1 MARLSAPVLTSAV
14 AVTPGPRVAADAV
27 GSVVPVLLT
36 AHDRPVQTG
45 CGNVTAGPVLPAGS
59 GDVVTSRVTGVP
71 ARPHASL
78 TVRVTV

>member
-1 MARLSAPVLTSAV
+1 MPC
-14 AVTPGPRVAADAV
+14 

-45 CGNVTAGPVLPAGS
+45 CGNVTVGPVLPAGS
-59 GDVVTSRVTGVP
+59 GDVVTSRVTGAP